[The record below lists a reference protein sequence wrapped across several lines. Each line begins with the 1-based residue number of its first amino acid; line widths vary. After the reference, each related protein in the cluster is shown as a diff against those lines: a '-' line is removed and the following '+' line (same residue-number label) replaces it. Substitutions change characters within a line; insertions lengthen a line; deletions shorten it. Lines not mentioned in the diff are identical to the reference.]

1 MPIYVPRLLSDA
13 VLATLSR
20 LRVIPPSNASSQD
33 QPENARNGKHSMFV
47 RLRFPLNF
55 VTAPLIADLFLL
67 AILAIGRQEV
77 HDGTIGAENISP
89 LDIMLFFLSLA
100 YIAISIDAS
109 GLIRWLAFK
118 VLQWGGNVGH
128 RLFFYLYAFFFCLA
142 SFIGNDPIILS
153 GTAFLAYSKSTLLSG
168 IMPQFQP
175 FSCFLEYRVEKPLR

>member
-1 MPIYVPRLLSDA
+1 MLFPFHVPIYVPRRALDAIVALL
-13 VLATLSR
+13 R
-20 LRVIPPSNASSQD
+20 KLRVLPPKQSHSHHGSD
-33 QPENARNGKHSMFV
+33 DARKREVQTFV

-55 VTAPLIADLFLL
+55 VTAPLVADLFLL

-77 HDGTIGAENISP
+77 HDGTIGANHISP
-89 LDIMLFFLSLA
+89 IDIMLFFLSLA

-153 GTAFLAYSKSTLLSG
+153 GTATLAESQN
-168 IMPQFQP
+168 I
-175 FSCFLEYRVEKPLR
+175 C

>member
-13 VLATLSR
+13 VLHILGR
-20 LRVIPPSNASSQD
+20 LRVISSSKTHSQD
-33 QPENARNGKHSMFV
+33 HPENARNSNNSTFV
-47 RLRFPLNF
+47 RLQFPLNF

-153 GTAFLAYSKSTLLSG
+153 GTAFLAYSKFPLPSV
-168 IMPQFQP
+168 IMPQLLSFRAT
-175 FSCFLEYRVEKPLR
+175 CCIEGPLR